1 MAQFLTEIQFATT
14 GSIET
19 PEPGFITIYAN
30 TDGFL
35 YAKLS
40 NGTQIKLSNP
50 GYRNLVHCCIV
61 CSDFA

>member
-19 PEPGFITIYAN
+19 PESGFITMYAN
-30 TDGFL
+30 TNGYL

-40 NGTQIKLSNP
+40 NGTQIRLNFYP
-50 GYRNLVHCCIV
+50 I
-61 CSDFA
+61 

>member
-1 MAQFLTEIQFATT
+1 MAQFLSEIQFATT

-19 PEPGFITIYAN
+19 PEPGFITLYAN

-40 NGTQIKLSNP
+40 NGTQIKLTYFP
-50 GYRNLVHCCIV
+50 I
-61 CSDFA
+61 